1 MPVNRYEMNK
11 QPTPSDNLVPVFTP
25 PLIKLLQQKEKA
37 KGTPLTRGEVL
48 EIRDNATMILV
59 NADEALKMTRRRGFA
74 DLDADRAWEQWKEL
88 RLRL

>member
-37 KGTPLTRGEVL
+37 KGTPLTPCELNLPMASNIDLAFGV
-48 EIRDNATMILV
+48 V
-59 NADEALKMTRRRGFA
+59 MTPESQKPAGVYVITT
-74 DLDADRAWEQWKEL
+74 
-88 RLRL
+88 